1 MSKTYEIRCPIHGF
15 IELDEWEM
23 EMVNHPAFQRL
34 RRIRQL
40 GLSELVYPGTT
51 HTRFEH
57 SLGVMHVGTRMFD
70 QICKKHQE
78 GFLKSDLKFNIDDL
92 NRDRKIVRLACL
104 LHDIGHSPFSHAG
117 EKIMPKN
124 KSGKYYRHENY
135 SCAII
140 QYKFNEIID
149 GRHDGITADDV
160 AEMVE
165 GDVVSLGKKRL
176 WHNIV
181 SSQLD
186 ADRADYLLRDSYHA
200 GVAYGHYDLE
210 RIIATLTVG
219 YGGDGDDKG
228 TPVIA
233 IDKSGEHVAEA
244 LVIARYMM
252 FWQVYFQKTRRI
264 CDYHATEALKLLLE
278 ENDHFPDNVFL
289 PPTSKE
295 NVDEYLKWDDYRV
308 FGGMHAGK
316 CGRHRDSIFDRK
328 LDKCVFEASGY
339 HGSSD
344 PVFFGRIQEKF
355 KEKISYIDEPHF
367 NWYKSKGDIPIFWKD
382 EVFPLSTL
390 SQIIPALK
398 DSEPRRLYAPEESSK
413 EIKQEIEKMKTGVS

>member
-57 SLGVMHVGTRMFD
+57 SLGVMHIGTRMFD
-70 QICKKHQE
+70 QIVKKKKD
-78 GFLKSDLKFNIDDL
+78 FLERELGNNDVGLE
-92 NRDRKIVRLACL
+92 RDRKIVRLACL
-104 LHDIGHSPFSHAG
+104 LHDIGHAPFSHAG
-117 EKIMPKN
+117 EEIMPKDEN
-124 KSGKYYRHENY
+124 GKYYRHEDY

-140 QYKFNEIID
+140 RLVLNDVID
-149 GRHDGITADDV
+149 NRYDGITADEV
-160 AEMVE
+160 AAMVE

-176 WHNIV
+176 WHDIV

-200 GVAYGHYDLE
+200 GVAYGRYDLE

-219 YGGDGDDKG
+219 YGGDAKG
-228 TPVIA
+228 TPVAA
-233 IDKSGEHVAEA
+233 IDKSGVRAAEA
-244 LVIARYMM
+244 LILARYMM

-264 CDYHATEALKLLLE
+264 CDYHATEALKLLLKE
-278 ENDHFPDNVFL
+278 SDRFPDNVFL

-295 NVDEYLKWDDYRV
+295 NIVEYLKWDDYRV
-308 FGGMHAGK
+308 FGEMHAGK
-316 CGRHRDSIFDRK
+316 CGRHRVCILDRK
-328 LDKCVFEASGY
+328 LDKCVFETSENKDVYELEFLGII
-339 HGSSD
+339 
-344 PVFFGRIQEKF
+344 GRELKD
-355 KEKISYIDEPHF
+355 SWIDRPHF
-367 NWYKSKGDIPIFWKD
+367 TWYKSKDDIPILGETRF
-382 EVFPLSTL
+382 FPCQLFH
-390 SQIIPALK
+390 K
-398 DSEPRRLYAPEESSK
+398 
-413 EIKQEIEKMKTGVS
+413 

>member
-70 QICKKHQE
+70 QICKKHQDA
-78 GFLKSDLKFNIDDL
+78 FLKNELKFNNDDL
-92 NRDRKIVRLACL
+92 KRDRKIVRLACL
-104 LHDIGHSPFSHAG
+104 LHDVGHSPFSHAG
-117 EKIMPKN
+117 EEIMPKN
-124 KSGKYYRHENY
+124 EKGKCYRHEDY

-140 QYKFNEIID
+140 RHIFHEIID
-149 GRHDGITADDV
+149 DRHDGITADDV
-160 AEMVE
+160 ADMVE
-165 GDVVSLGKKRL
+165 GDVSLGKKRL
-176 WHNIV
+176 WHDIV

-200 GVAYGHYDLE
+200 GVTYGHYDLE
-210 RIIATLTVG
+210 RIIVTLTVG
-219 YGGDGDDKG
+219 YGGDDGD

-233 IDKSGEHVAEA
+233 IDKSGAHSAEA
-244 LVIARYMM
+244 LIIARYMM

-264 CDYHATEALKLLLE
+264 CDKHITEALQLLLKKC
-278 ENDHFPDNVFL
+278 DRFPDDVFL
-289 PPTSKE
+289 SPTSKE

-308 FGGMHAGK
+308 FGEMHANK
-316 CGRHRDSIFDRK
+316 CGRHGKCIFERK
-328 LDKCVFEASGY
+328 LDKCVFETLENKDVNDLEFLGTVR
-339 HGSSD
+339 HELRD
-344 PVFFGRIQEKF
+344 N
-355 KEKISYIDEPHF
+355 ISWIDRPSF
-367 NWYKSKGDIPIFWKD
+367 TWYKNKGDVPIFEKNKNKI
-382 EVFPLSTL
+382 VSLSSF
-390 SQIIPALK
+390 SQIITALK
-398 DSEPRRLYAPEESSK
+398 EDSQPRRIYVPMELYDQS
-413 EIKQEIEKMKTGVS
+413 IKTIDELKNH